1 MLVTHTPTLLDCLT
15 QFFGIVKNPFYDLE
29 KVDVM
34 SLNREIEALK
44 KRLAK
49 VVPIA
54 SPPKLSMNVIQQGSG
69 VEPIDSPWV
78 LNLLVENRPIQ
89 EDI

>member
-1 MLVTHTPTLLDCLT
+1 
-15 QFFGIVKNPFYDLE
+15 
-29 KVDVM
+29 M
-34 SLNREIEALK
+34 SLNREIDAIK
-44 KRLAK
+44 KRLAR
-49 VVPIA
+49 VAPIA
-54 SPPKLSMNVIQQGSG
+54 APPKLALNIIQQGSG

>member
-1 MLVTHTPTLLDCLT
+1 M
-15 QFFGIVKNPFYDLE
+15 G
-29 KVDVM
+29 
-34 SLNREIEALK
+34 LNREIEALK

-49 VVPIA
+49 VAPIA
-54 SPPKLSMNVIQQGSG
+54 SPPKLSMNIIQAGSG

-78 LNLLVENRPIQ
+78 LNLFVEGKPPLIEKRPIQ